1 MTYPLKYSFV
11 VPIYNDAYLAADF
24 CQEYQKTFEQYLG
37 VSPIHQQVELIFVND
52 GSSDNSISVL
62 KKLPAV
68 YSFVKVI
75 DLSRNFGQHIAIAC
89 GFREAKGQ
97 FVGRMNVDM
106 QDPPGEIPKLL
117 NVIQNEDVDLVVG
130 KYDLRYSSAFNR
142 YTARIFF
149 LFFNWLTGQNTPQN
163 SAPLRIMNRT
173 FLDAYNQ
180 LNEKSR
186 FPQGLE
192 NWLGFKHKY
201 IRTAHQPRID
211 NRSSYNFKKRL
222 KLAFEGAI
230 SFSDRPLRIMVYTG
244 FIITA
249 IGFGFVILVIIQKFI
264 YNSII
269 PGYTSIISI
278 VTFLAGLQ
286 ILVIGITGLY
296 IGKILLE
303 VQNRPVYLIRE
314 KINFKE

>member
-1 MTYPLKYSFV
+1 MKVSSIKYSFIV
-11 VPIYNDAYLAADF
+11 SIYNDAYLAPAF
-24 CQEYQKTFEQYLG
+24 CEAFKNTFETFINKSSIEQF
-37 VSPIHQQVELIFVND
+37 VELIFVND
-52 GSSDNSISVL
+52 GSSNDSLSLL
-62 KKLPAV
+62 KKLSKQYP
-68 YSFVKVI
+68 FVKVV

-211 NRSSYNFKKRL
+211 NRSSYNFK
-222 KLAFEGAI
+222 
-230 SFSDRPLRIMVYTG
+230 
-244 FIITA
+244 
-249 IGFGFVILVIIQKFI
+249 
-264 YNSII
+264 
-269 PGYTSIISI
+269 
-278 VTFLAGLQ
+278 
-286 ILVIGITGLY
+286 
-296 IGKILLE
+296 
-303 VQNRPVYLIRE
+303 
-314 KINFKE
+314 